1 MAKSDFVPTADND
14 FLAWLE
20 HLAANAG
27 SHQAEL
33 GLSPTALSG
42 LNAAIADFRVKL
54 TANTQA
60 QSVARQATEAKKA
73 SRRAAEG
80 AGRAIARQSKVATGY
95 TDALGALLQIV
106 GPEDSTDYASL
117 KPDLTATDQGGGN
130 VVLGFSKLRTDGVN
144 IYVFDEATGQFRFLA
159 RDTQPPYVDNRPLAV
174 PGKPELRRYK
184 AIYVLGDEEIGLF
197 SDEVV
202 VNCTP

>member
-20 HLAANAG
+20 PLAANAV

-33 GLSPTALSG
+33 GLS
-42 LNAAIADFRVKL
+42 
-54 TANTQA
+54 
-60 QSVARQATEAKKA
+60 
-73 SRRAAEG
+73 
-80 AGRAIARQSKVATGY
+80 
-95 TDALGALLQIV
+95 
-106 GPEDSTDYASL
+106 
-117 KPDLTATDQGGGN
+117 ATDQGGGN
-130 VVLGFSKLRTDGVN
+130 VMLGFSKLRTDGVN
-144 IYVFDEATGQFRFLA
+144 IYAFDEATGQFRFLA
-159 RDTQPPYVDNRPLAV
+159 RDTQQPYVDNRPLAV